1 MKKLF
6 LIVVLALSY
15 MGLSAQ
21 SVDDWFPNR
30 TKVNFKDSTNFAK
43 TPLINNGVDTA
54 ATLRDVRA
62 VGGGSIDMSLV
73 RVEIG
78 DSINA
83 LRPFIIYVADTSSM
97 LAPYVRKV
105 EVTAITDLK
114 LNVAD
119 TTNMLSKY
127 IRIADTLDM
136 LDPYLLEIDAADTY
150 APLSSPNLV
159 GIPTA
164 PTAAPGTNTTQ
175 IATTAYVIANRGE
188 KINVIDYGADPTGT
202 DYSDAAFSSAVALMT
217 DRSYLYVPPGLY
229 KLSEK
234 ITIENLNYICI
245 DVNGRLQFDANDSAF
260 VFKNLRYAIIDINS
274 MRGYGWME
282 VPDYSV
288 RTSVAVTI
296 YDCSNSEFN
305 INHIYGFGKGIEIYS
320 DRSGGIGNQYNRIT
334 FNYIGY
340 CRYGIYFDGI
350 APYGYNNENVITGGQ
365 ITGNAGLV
373 MDGSTAW
380 AWQNE
385 LHNIGFER
393 LDSSG
398 LILRSVRDLQVHN
411 CRWENIADIF
421 IDEDENCDY
430 NRYYFG
436 QTMYHSDLAYMHGR
450 RSRIYGDIL
459 DDDGN
464 DIYRE
469 MMKDS
474 RDSAYYWTP
483 RVADVRMLNRTVKFA
498 DDFDSTPD
506 YLFEAKI
513 NGEVKRYGRREDAP
527 VDLGAENLTT
537 TGTGTVGILK
547 VGDATSSTILSLDS
561 LSTDGTTYSLYDGAT
576 QLAPNIPASG
586 AGELGDYAKLL
597 VDTIGIYSFGAG
609 SGADADSTLFE
620 INDNEFGAYYN
631 YTDTLYVVNFKNIK
645 ISANDS
651 LKFNCYYGNYMTG
664 AAVDSLFNAP
674 EPVGDNQGILTPDNF
689 KIPPDSDVWIGIS
702 GAQITGKRPKEW
714 ILQMNG
720 YLIRDH

>member
-1 MKKLF
+1 M
-6 LIVVLALSY
+6 
-15 MGLSAQ
+15 
-21 SVDDWFPNR
+21 
-30 TKVNFKDSTNFAK
+30 
-43 TPLINNGVDTA
+43 
-54 ATLRDVRA
+54 
-62 VGGGSIDMSLV
+62 
-73 RVEIG
+73 
-78 DSINA
+78 
-83 LRPFIIYVADTSSM
+83 
-97 LAPYVRKV
+97 
-105 EVTAITDLK
+105 
-114 LNVAD
+114 
-119 TTNMLSKY
+119 
-127 IRIADTLDM
+127 
-136 LDPYLLEIDAADTY
+136 
-150 APLSSPNLV
+150 LV
-159 GIPTA
+159 GITAYGQNNFKYIINANGGLYVPVNELDIGAVTVTATGTQINLLNIATGRTGTGNLVFSDSPTFTGTVTLPSPFTVGGTSVTTSGAELNYLDNVTSDVQAQINLKAPLASPTFTGVPTA

-175 IATTAYVIANRGE
+175 IATTAYVIANGGASSSFAYIDSANYYE
-188 KINVIDYGADPTGT
+188 QKINVIDYGADPTGT

-483 RVADVRMLNRTVKFA
+483 RVPDVRMLNRTVKYA

-506 YLFEAKI
+506 YLFKAKI

-527 VDLGAENLTT
+527 LASPLLRLSPTSPPAAPT
-537 TGTGTVGILK
+537 TGMIYMDTDHHLYLYNGSAWVQ
-547 VGDATSSTILSLDS
+547 LD
-561 LSTDGTTYSLYDGAT
+561 
-576 QLAPNIPASG
+576 N
-586 AGELGDYAKLL
+586 
-597 VDTIGIYSFGAG
+597 
-609 SGADADSTLFE
+609 
-620 INDNEFGAYYN
+620 
-631 YTDTLYVVNFKNIK
+631 
-645 ISANDS
+645 
-651 LKFNCYYGNYMTG
+651 
-664 AAVDSLFNAP
+664 
-674 EPVGDNQGILTPDNF
+674 
-689 KIPPDSDVWIGIS
+689 
-702 GAQITGKRPKEW
+702 
-714 ILQMNG
+714 
-720 YLIRDH
+720 